1 VLTSFFPEQRAQLD
15 AMVIE
20 AGLSRMYGGIHY
32 RFDINAGQTLGRNVA
47 RFTIAQDAS
56 GNSVL
61 TPH

>member
-1 VLTSFFPEQRAQLD
+1 MD

-32 RFDINAGQTLGRNVA
+32 RFDIEDGQALGRNVA
-47 RFTIAQDAS
+47 RFTIAADAS

-61 TPH
+61 TPQ